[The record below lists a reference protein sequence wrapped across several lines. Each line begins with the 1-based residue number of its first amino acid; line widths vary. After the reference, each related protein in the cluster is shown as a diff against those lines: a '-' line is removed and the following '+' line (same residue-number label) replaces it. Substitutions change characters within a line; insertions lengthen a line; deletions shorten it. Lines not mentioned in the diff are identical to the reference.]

1 MRSRLTW
8 QTRLAGLF
16 LFLGLTVLLA
26 VPAAA
31 QEQVQAQP
39 TVAKAAVRAR
49 ASEKSSII
57 GWFLDGESITVLGS
71 EGEYYLV
78 DCYDMKGYIH
88 KQLVK
93 QEPQADTVQCQEGHV
108 DTKFIPILPTK
119 KVLRIQK
126 KLTAAALAQRGVPY
140 VWGGTTPRGFDCS
153 GFTQYVY
160 ARCGMTVS
168 RMCEGQLAGGL
179 IVAKEDLQP
188 GDLILFQGTAGVRGV
203 SHVGIYLGDGKL
215 IHAGSRG
222 ITVVELSNSYFT
234 RHYMC
239 ARRML
244 AINLT
249 EETSEQTEEA
259 VSFGEAF

>member
-1 MRSRLTW
+1 MRGSLKWCMRLT
-8 QTRLAGLF
+8 LVVLC
-16 LFLGLTVLLA
+16 LLLA

-31 QEQVQAQP
+31 KEAEP
-39 TVAKAAVRAR
+39 GICSNMAAVRGG
-49 ASEKSSII
+49 ASERSAVI
-57 GWFLDGESITVLGS
+57 GWLPHGESVTVLDS
-71 EGEYYLV
+71 KDAYYRI
-78 DCYDMKGYIH
+78 DCYDMTGYIH
-88 KQLVK
+88 KQLVE
-93 QEPQADTVQCQEGHV
+93 QTEEGFRVCVVSGHADTAAWMEMPREKLLRLQEQLC
-108 DTKFIPILPTK
+108 DT
-119 KVLRIQK
+119 
-126 KLTAAALAQRGVPY
+126 ALSMRGVPY

-160 ARCGMTVS
+160 RKSGLALS
-168 RMCEGQLAGGL
+168 RTCEGQLAGGM

-244 AINLT
+244 IEQPQ
-249 EETSEQTEEA
+249 EEIPAEA
-259 VSFGEAF
+259 AAAVLFVE